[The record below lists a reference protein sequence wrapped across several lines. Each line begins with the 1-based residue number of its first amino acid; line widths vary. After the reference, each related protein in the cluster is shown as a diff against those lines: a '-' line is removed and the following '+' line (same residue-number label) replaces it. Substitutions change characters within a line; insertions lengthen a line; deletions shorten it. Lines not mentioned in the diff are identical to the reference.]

1 LGSPETNQLGNFM
14 NKSANNKIIF
24 LKEEHADVQGSFTY
38 PDGSKYVGE
47 FKDGE
52 SVVEERPFYMI
63 V

>member
-1 LGSPETNQLGNFM
+1 M

-24 LKEEHADVQGSFTY
+24 LKEEHADGQGSFTY